1 MQGVTQSIIFHDGR
15 KAIHHIEP
23 GMVESIINMTYLQ
36 QIIVNEDYV
45 FFKGR
50 GKDEGGYD
58 VYLLRG
64 DPDED
69 NPNFE
74 HLKIA
79 TVVNDNDVIET
90 IKEVK
95 TLGNSI
101 AVSLSMECKMLG
113 VAPGDK
119 IRIRIEKVDGK
130 NEE

>member
-1 MQGVTQSIIFHDGR
+1 MTGATQSIIFHDGR
-15 KAIHHIEP
+15 KPIHHIEP
-23 GMVESIINMTYLQ
+23 GMVESILNMTYMQ
-36 QIIVNEDYV
+36 QILVNEDYLT
-45 FFKGR
+45 FSSR
-50 GKDEGGYD
+50 GKSDGEYD
-58 VYLLRG
+58 VFIVRG
-64 DPDED
+64 DPLEEE
-69 NPNFE
+69 PKFRRE
-74 HLKIA
+74 KIA